1 VIDPPPLALTG
12 DRLGGLNLLV
22 IARLGREI
30 NPGMRRLQIGQHR
43 SSSPGSVAFAATG
56 KRANPTL
63 SMLRG

>member
-1 VIDPPPLALTG
+1 
-12 DRLGGLNLLV
+12 LNLLV